1 MSPKPCWRRPRPVV
15 TGGSWRRT
23 IFCGGRSARRRGS
36 QRPWCTAPTVSG
48 AAREVGVLGRPC
60 IWGSIRSNR
69 TGGQLNSGVQ
79 RYNLGYINCSAWQ
92 KENYVVFMFNK
103 NVRIAAFF
111 IVHYIWVLIL
121 VHVLVG
127 RSVTI
132 NCLFQLLRGHDD
144 HVITCLEFCGSRVVS
159 GSDDNTLKVW
169 SVITGKVCNHSQTFS
184 VACLIDSSSLID
196 YYVPCVKHKYC
207 KVHIIGL
214 Q

>member
-1 MSPKPCWRRPRPVV
+1 M
-15 TGGSWRRT
+15 
-23 IFCGGRSARRRGS
+23 
-36 QRPWCTAPTVSG
+36 APTVSG

-69 TGGQLNSGVQ
+69 TGGQPNSGVQ
-79 RYNLGYINCSAWQ
+79 RYNLGYINYSAWQ

-121 VHVLVG
+121 VHVLVE

-169 SVITGKVCNHSQTFS
+169 SVITGKVCNHSHTFS